1 MKSNGSTHINTCIW
15 SKSDN
20 SFKFDFIPA
29 GCPAPVKPTSAASY
43 EAEAGCFSNKGQG
56 SNFLFNFKIPPV
68 EQMETTESQDILSQ
82 DNGEGAQQ
90 QTSQDVDSINQVELQ
105 TKSKKK
111 KKNSGKKQTS
121 EPRQES
127 DFIQVKEAGKD
138 TELVSNVLLQNH
150 ITFQVMGCFDVWMGF
165 FSRLQKR
172 NWTDSWIGALSS
184 WNWEWSPWRLHPN
197 RVGVPATEAF
207 FFAHMFRS

>member
-150 ITFQVMGCFDVWMGF
+150 IEGFQVMGCFDV
-165 FSRLQKR
+165 
-172 NWTDSWIGALSS
+172 
-184 WNWEWSPWRLHPN
+184 
-197 RVGVPATEAF
+197 
-207 FFAHMFRS
+207 